1 MFDADDVH
9 VFDGLLSVT
18 DLVLLDIK
26 HIDDGE
32 HKKLTGRSNKNIL
45 AFACYLAEISKPVW
59 IRHVLVPGIT
69 DDDACLKRLKS
80 FIDSLGNVQKV
91 EVLPYHTMGR
101 VKYQKLG
108 IDYPLEGVQPPSAE
122 RVKNAKEIL
131 SVR

>member
-1 MFDADDVH
+1 M
-9 VFDGLLSVT
+9 
-18 DLVLLDIK
+18 
-26 HIDDGE
+26 
-32 HKKLTGRSNKNIL
+32 
-45 AFACYLAEISKPVW
+45 
-59 IRHVLVPGIT
+59 LVPGIT